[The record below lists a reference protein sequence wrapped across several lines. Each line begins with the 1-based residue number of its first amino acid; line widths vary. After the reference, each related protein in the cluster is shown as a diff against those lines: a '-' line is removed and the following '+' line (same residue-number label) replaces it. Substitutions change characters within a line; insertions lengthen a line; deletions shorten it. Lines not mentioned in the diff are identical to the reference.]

1 LVIAVAIAA
10 IVGALRRRR
19 HARRAPRPH
28 VSPLTPVR
36 RRSSRRNLRAYV
48 WTIRHQPAL
57 AWKLA
62 AFSAFSAR
70 YLMAHSVT
78 RLLVVVTITWAI
90 GFPVGYVLW
99 RYRQSA

>member
-19 HARRAPRPH
+19 HARRAPRR

-62 AFSAFSAR
+62 ALSAFSAR
-70 YLMAHSVT
+70 YVMDHSVT
-78 RLLVVVTITWAI
+78 RLLVLVTITWAI